1 MKMSLMTA
9 PTQWLHEIS
18 RGTIKTMWGQMMKAT
33 DPVEKMDKIYEQMVE
48 RGHDKIVA
56 LAFVEIAPILAER
69 LAIAQYAKKNP
80 QIRTIAPE
88 ILSYQEAL
96 QIATKDHWLTKRQQ
110 KELLTLLMN
119 HYSMKAL

>member
-1 MKMSLMTA
+1 MVTRDKQGNNKDNVGKDDES
-9 PTQWLHEIS
+9 HRSS
-18 RGTIKTMWGQMMKAT
+18 REDGRDIRT
-33 DPVEKMDKIYEQMVE
+33 MVE
-48 RGHDKIVA
+48 RGHNKIVA

-96 QIATKDHWLTKRQQ
+96 QIATKDHWLTKQQQ